1 MGDRALAQAEKENF
15 LGLVDSFCLGDH

>member
-1 MGDRALAQAEKENF
+1 MGDRALAQTEKENF